1 MAFRTLVPLLQILN
15 DFSEVL
21 ISDDKYDIGEFSSPS
36 HQSMIHHYQWGTVLK
51 GLTDTAIQLI
61 TFSSRML
68 QSQES
73 QAQSLSA
80 IRDMMEEAEYQRNQD
95 KVQRVQLMLQYWNFL
110 KNPAPNDPNDP
121 NEVPQ
126 GPYYSVH
133 QGTTIDWNN
142 AVYKGDLRNIISNKD
157 FQDAARYEYYRR
169 QQVRQVQQY
178 QQQQQQHRAF
188 VSPRALPERLPKPPK
203 APRLI

>member
-1 MAFRTLVPLLQILN
+1 MRSLIPLLQILN
-15 DFSEVL
+15 DFSEIL
-21 ISDDKYDIGEFSSPS
+21 ISDDKYDIGEFSSPD

-80 IRDMMEEAEYQRNQD
+80 IRQMMEEAEYQRNQD

-110 KNPAPNDPNDP
+110 KNPSAP
-121 NEVPQ
+121 EEIPQ
-126 GPYYSVH
+126 GPYYQMHNS
-133 QGTTIDWNN
+133 GGKTIDWNN
-142 AVYKGDLRNIISNKD
+142 AVYKGDIRNIVRNRD
-157 FQDAARYEYYRR
+157 FQEACKQEYYRR
-169 QQVRQVQQY
+169 QQARGRILVQ
-178 QQQQQQHRAF
+178 
-188 VSPRALPERLPKPPK
+188 PKALPETLPKPPK
-203 APRLI
+203 APRLL